1 MLTIVGCGNLIRG
14 DDGVGVVVARRLME
28 YVGQREMADVS
39 IFDAGT
45 AGLEVMFRARGA
57 TRLVVVD
64 ASRSGSEPGA
74 IYRVPGE
81 ELARDY
87 APTFSLHDF
96 RWEHALHAGRK
107 IYGANFPTDITV
119 FLIEVQKMDL
129 GCELSEPVRH
139 AADRVVS
146 DIEVMIESHV
156 ATLAS

>member
-28 YVGQREMADVS
+28 YVGRRKMADVGV
-39 IFDAGT
+39 FDAGT

-96 RWEHALHAGRK
+96 RWDHALHAGRK

-139 AADRVVS
+139 AADRVIS

-156 ATLAS
+156 ATAS